1 MRPAARFPCSARTS
15 CSVADT
21 PDPSRGFSRR
31 GLLRA
36 GGAGAAG
43 LTLAGGAAPR
53 PAEAQEGDEKTPPN
67 VLLVVVDG
75 MRGDFVSAYDD
86 PHELADTPNIDKL
99 CKDALRFEMA
109 IPESMPAMPARRAI
123 LTGMKSFPFRD
134 WKPTKGFA
142 AIPGWTR
149 VLGHHP
155 VLTEVLEEGG
165 VTPLYITD
173 NPLLED
179 DRFEGVY
186 RKPGGSAPEVSQG
199 KRWVA
204 PVVPDGAQGGDRS
217 LTRVVASGIEA
228 LGELKAK
235 QPFFLAVDAFDR
247 SEATEP
253 TPIYGTA
260 AALADIQREA
270 DRSEDSQAVSY
281 GETEEVDTSAATR
294 ERVRE
299 AYRDEMKAVDKQI
312 GDLLDAVDKEGLSA
326 NTVIYLVSAG
336 TTALGEHGVF
346 GTGAA
351 AGHEEVYKVTYVI
364 KDPGGRRAGDAVRYY
379 ASTHDVAPTVLSFVG
394 LTIPGK
400 MEGEDLTAF
409 FDQDDPPVRLHFTT
423 IVGGQVVVGDRRYV
437 LVSDIEGLAKKLYD
451 TDPPEYEDDLG
462 DEEGFSPRSE
472 DEDVSREEAKQVQR
486 MWQAVINDAGG
497 TLPKFGPDGP
507 IRPREEVDE
516 NTDDEVDEG
525 RLDRDDDLNFSGQ

>member
-1 MRPAARFPCSARTS
+1 MAEGGKASRDLAAL
-15 CSVADT
+15 
-21 PDPSRGFSRR
+21 PDPSRFTRR
-31 GLLRA
+31 AVLRA

-43 LTLAGGAAPR
+43 LTLGGGLPR
-53 PAEAQEGDEKTPPN
+53 PAAAQDSDSGGSKPPN
-67 VLLVVVDG
+67 VLLIVVDG

-86 PHELADTPNIDKL
+86 PHELADTPSIDKL
-99 CKDALRFEMA
+99 CKEGLRFEMA

-142 AIPGWTR
+142 SFPGWTR
-149 VLGHHP
+149 VLAHQP
-155 VLTEVLEEGG
+155 VLTEILEEGG

-179 DRFEGVY
+179 DRFEGVH
-186 RKPGGSAPEVSQG
+186 REPDGSAPKVSQG

-204 PVVPDGAQGGDRS
+204 PVVPDGAEGGERS
-217 LTRVVASGIEA
+217 LTRVVRGGIKA
-228 LGELKAK
+228 LGELESK

-253 TPIYGTA
+253 TPVYGTA
-260 AALADIQREA
+260 AALADIARKA
-270 DRSEDSQAVSY
+270 DRSEDSESVSY
-281 GETEEVDTSAATR
+281 GETEEVKSSAATR

-299 AYRDEMKAVDKQI
+299 AYRDEMKAVDKEI
-312 GDLLDAVDKEGLSA
+312 GKLLDAVEKQGLTD

-346 GTGAA
+346 GTAAA

-364 KDPGGRRAGDAVRYY
+364 RDPDGRRAGDAVRYY
-379 ASTHDVAPTVLSFVG
+379 ASTHDVAPTVLAFAG

-409 FDQDDPPVRLHFTT
+409 FDRDDPAPRHHFTT
-423 IVGGQVVVGDRRYV
+423 MVGGQVVVGDRRYV
-437 LVSDIEGLAKKLYD
+437 LVSDVEGLDKKLYD
-451 TDPPEYEDDLG
+451 TDPPEHEDELG
-462 DEEGFSPRSE
+462 DEDDFSPRTE
-472 DEDVSREEAKQVQR
+472 DEDVSREVAVQVQR
-486 MWQAVINDAGG
+486 MWQAALNDAGG

-507 IRPREEVDE
+507 IRPREEADE
-516 NTDDEVDEG
+516 NDDDDVDEG
-525 RLDRDDDLNFSGQ
+525 RLDRDDDLNFSGR